1 MSFNLARSLE
11 SSHLIVQPSDARLNP
26 PQSYLFV
33 QDFLIIACGFLYLL
47 CYLFYIT
54 RTIRDRHLSGPV
66 EYMCSTMSY
75 EIFYALATTNT
86 MFERVCFMAWFA
98 FDLAFVAVAI
108 RFAYP
113 AAERRRVAMRTA
125 GGVVLGLV
133 VFWALARMWP
143 DEREQL
149 TGFWTGILLQL
160 PINWGSLWVLVRDRS
175 TKGHSLEI
183 WWVEDVFFAREFEAA
198 ADFETGSHDTSVAF
212 LLMLSSF
219 GDT

>member
-1 MSFNLARSLE
+1 LPLCLYNSTLHRQISNNPPPDTEKESTNMSFQLARSLE
-11 SSHLIVQPSDARLNP
+11 SSHLIVQPADLRLNP

-54 RTIRDRHLSGPV
+54 RTIRDRRLSGPV

-75 EIFYALATTNT
+75 EIFYAIATTST
-86 MFERVCFMAWFA
+86 TFERVCFMAWFA

-113 AAERRRVAMRTA
+113 AGDRKRVAARTA
-125 GGVVLGLV
+125 GGVLLGLAM
-133 VFWALARMWP
+133 FWALARKWP

-183 WWVEDVFFAREFEAA
+183 W
-198 ADFETGSHDTSVAF
+198 
-212 LLMLSSF
+212 
-219 GDT
+219 

>member
-1 MSFNLARSLE
+1 MTVSYGEHVLDELGLLYITDNQLIFQQPLKRAQTTTMSFNLARSLE
-11 SSHLIVQPSDARLNP
+11 TSHLIVQPSDARLNP

-33 QDFLIIACGFLYLL
+33 QDFLIIACGALYLL

-75 EIFYALATTNT
+75 EIFYALATTST
-86 MFERVCFMAWFA
+86 TFERVCFLAWFA
-98 FDLAFVAVAI
+98 FDLAFVVVAI

-113 AAERRRVAMRTA
+113 AAEQRRVAARTA
-125 GGVVLGLV
+125 GGVLVGLG
-133 VFWALARMWP
+133 VFWGLARMWP

-160 PINWGSLWVLVRDRS
+160 PINWGSLWVLVRERS
-175 TKGHSLEI
+175 TRGHSLEI
-183 WWVEDVFFAREFEAA
+183 W
-198 ADFETGSHDTSVAF
+198 
-212 LLMLSSF
+212 
-219 GDT
+219 